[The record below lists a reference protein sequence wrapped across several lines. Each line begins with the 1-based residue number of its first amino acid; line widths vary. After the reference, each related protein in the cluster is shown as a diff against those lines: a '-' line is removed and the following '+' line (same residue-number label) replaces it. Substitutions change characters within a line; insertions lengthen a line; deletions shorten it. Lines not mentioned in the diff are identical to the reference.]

1 MSDPMSSHEIEDVLS
16 SIRRL
21 VSEDL
26 RPGAVRSRIPVDNDA
41 HRAEARLILT
51 PALRVIQQAAAE
63 AATQPDALAQ
73 NADWEFEALVPEVT
87 EESDAALAAKPA
99 SPPVTEDLRNDRLRA
114 AATIAFPSASA
125 SLAGQFQSRRGD
137 VELLA
142 DDEDDLP
149 VTPAKEPPSD
159 VMIWDD
165 DAFDEASLQ
174 ARRQELMLDAED
186 EADLLSG
193 SAGPK
198 DGEGAESLSGEIIEA
213 APWAPMWSDV
223 PEQGAAWNEVETAWE
238 GSAEGGATAEDA
250 AEEAQPAIVP
260 ARMRLVENPLARAWA
275 ERLEETLRAELN
287 AEFRELEETVAKEAV
302 AEEVAVET
310 DPAPAQEPVPDE
322 AFAET
327 LQPEEPEAPIAGLRS
342 ASDDRVEAEVAEDLR
357 QIDEDLLRE
366 LVREVLREE
375 LAGALGERITR
386 NVRKLVRM
394 EINRTLSAGEFQ

>member
-41 HRAEARLILT
+41 QRAEARLILT

-63 AATQPDALAQ
+63 AATQPAALEQ
-73 NADWEFEALVPEVT
+73 NADWEFEALVPDVA
-87 EESDAALAAKPA
+87 EEPDAAMAAKPA

-125 SLAGQFQSRRGD
+125 NRSGLFQSRRGD
-137 VELLA
+137 VELQA
-142 DDEDDLP
+142 EDEDELS
-149 VTPAKEPPSD
+149 VTTGKQAPSD

-165 DAFDEASLQ
+165 DAFDEATLQ
-174 ARRQELMLDAED
+174 ARRQDLMLDAEE
-186 EADLLSG
+186 EAGDLLSG
-193 SAGPK
+193 AAASK
-198 DGEGAESLSGEIIEA
+198 DGEGDESLSGEIIET

-223 PEQGAAWNEVETAWE
+223 PEQGAAWNEVEAAWE
-238 GSAEGGATAEDA
+238 GTAEEGAPADVA
-250 AEEAQPAIVP
+250 AEEAKPSVVSAK
-260 ARMRLVENPLARAWA
+260 MRLVENPLARAWA

-287 AEFRELEETVAKEAV
+287 AEFRELEATV
-302 AEEVAVET
+302 AEEVAAVA
-310 DPAPAQEPVPDE
+310 DPAPLQEPVPDE

-327 LQPEEPEAPIAGLRS
+327 FQPEEQEAPVAGLRS